1 LLDSCAKTEVIAEL
15 DMISRRCNPV
25 ATSSNFAW
33 YNLAMD
39 DEVDVDDEE
48 ADEQPKNKQPRTT
61 PWPCRL
67 QALDLQNRFHFQTR
81 EVARKTLNIASLRDM
96 KVTVPSLS
104 DQRSAIRKVVRAF
117 AWIDRIALETTSAR
131 KLVDHLDQAILT
143 KAFRGELVPQD
154 PKDEPV
160 NVLPDRI
167 RGGTGSSAINEALVD
182 QEEMKGRLA
191 KRPSHPSHLND

>member
-1 LLDSCAKTEVIAEL
+1 
-15 DMISRRCNPV
+15 
-25 ATSSNFAW
+25 
-33 YNLAMD
+33 MD

-81 EVARKTLNIASLRDM
+81 EVARKTLNIASLREM

-117 AWIDRIALETTSAR
+117 AWIDRIALEDHWSIISIKPSSPKRSAASLCR
-131 KLVDHLDQAILT
+131 RT
-143 KAFRGELVPQD
+143 RRMNP
-154 PKDEPV
+154 
-160 NVLPDRI
+160 
-167 RGGTGSSAINEALVD
+167 
-182 QEEMKGRLA
+182 
-191 KRPSHPSHLND
+191 

>member
-1 LLDSCAKTEVIAEL
+1 MLDSCAKTEVIAEL

-67 QALDLQNRFHFQTR
+67 QALDLQNRFHFQTC

-104 DQRSAIRKVVRAF
+104 DQRSAIRKVVRPF
-117 AWIDRIALETTSAR
+117 ARIDRIALEN
-131 KLVDHLDQAILT
+131 H
-143 KAFRGELVPQD
+143 
-154 PKDEPV
+154 
-160 NVLPDRI
+160 
-167 RGGTGSSAINEALVD
+167 
-182 QEEMKGRLA
+182 
-191 KRPSHPSHLND
+191 

>member
-1 LLDSCAKTEVIAEL
+1 
-15 DMISRRCNPV
+15 M
-25 ATSSNFAW
+25 
-33 YNLAMD
+33 
-39 DEVDVDDEE
+39 
-48 ADEQPKNKQPRTT
+48 
-61 PWPCRL
+61 
-67 QALDLQNRFHFQTR
+67 
-81 EVARKTLNIASLRDM
+81 
-96 KVTVPSLS
+96 
-104 DQRSAIRKVVRAF
+104 VRAF

-154 PKDEPV
+154 PNDEPV
-160 NVLPDRI
+160 NVLLDRI

>member
-1 LLDSCAKTEVIAEL
+1 MQTSQTPSHFHCLRAQSSGLILPGICAKTEVIAEL
-15 DMISRRCNPV
+15 DMISRRYNPV

-96 KVTVPSLS
+96 KVTVSSFS

-117 AWIDRIALETTSAR
+117 AWIDRIALENR
-131 KLVDHLDQAILT
+131 
-143 KAFRGELVPQD
+143 
-154 PKDEPV
+154 
-160 NVLPDRI
+160 
-167 RGGTGSSAINEALVD
+167 
-182 QEEMKGRLA
+182 
-191 KRPSHPSHLND
+191 

>member
-1 LLDSCAKTEVIAEL
+1 
-15 DMISRRCNPV
+15 
-25 ATSSNFAW
+25 
-33 YNLAMD
+33 MD

-117 AWIDRIALETTSAR
+117 AWIDRIALEN
-131 KLVDHLDQAILT
+131 H
-143 KAFRGELVPQD
+143 
-154 PKDEPV
+154 
-160 NVLPDRI
+160 
-167 RGGTGSSAINEALVD
+167 
-182 QEEMKGRLA
+182 
-191 KRPSHPSHLND
+191 

>member
-15 DMISRRCNPV
+15 DIISRRCNPV
-25 ATSSNFAW
+25 ATSSNFGW

-67 QALDLQNRFHFQTR
+67 QALDLQNRFHFQTC

-96 KVTVPSLS
+96 KVMFLRSVISVQPFGKWYARSL
-104 DQRSAIRKVVRAF
+104 
-117 AWIDRIALETTSAR
+117 
-131 KLVDHLDQAILT
+131 
-143 KAFRGELVPQD
+143 
-154 PKDEPV
+154 
-160 NVLPDRI
+160 
-167 RGGTGSSAINEALVD
+167 GSTAS
-182 QEEMKGRLA
+182 
-191 KRPSHPSHLND
+191 P

>member
-1 LLDSCAKTEVIAEL
+1 
-15 DMISRRCNPV
+15 M
-25 ATSSNFAW
+25 SSAS
-33 YNLAMD
+33 
-39 DEVDVDDEE
+39 
-48 ADEQPKNKQPRTT
+48 PRF
-61 PWPCRL
+61 
-67 QALDLQNRFHFQTR
+67 NRFHFQTR
-81 EVARKTLNIASLRDM
+81 EVARKTLNIASLREM

-154 PKDEPV
+154 PNDEPV
-160 NVLPDRI
+160 NVLLDRI
-167 RGGTGSSAINEALVD
+167 RGGTGSSAIKKALVD

>member
-1 LLDSCAKTEVIAEL
+1 LLDSGAKTEVIAEL
-15 DMISRRCNPV
+15 DMIYRRCNPV

-48 ADEQPKNKQPRTT
+48 PDDEPKNKQPRTT

-67 QALDLQNRFHFQTR
+67 QALDLQNRFHFQAR
-81 EVARKTLNIASLRDM
+81 EVARKTLNIASLREM

-117 AWIDRIALETTSAR
+117 AWIDRIALEN
-131 KLVDHLDQAILT
+131 H
-143 KAFRGELVPQD
+143 
-154 PKDEPV
+154 
-160 NVLPDRI
+160 
-167 RGGTGSSAINEALVD
+167 
-182 QEEMKGRLA
+182 
-191 KRPSHPSHLND
+191 

>member
-1 LLDSCAKTEVIAEL
+1 
-15 DMISRRCNPV
+15 
-25 ATSSNFAW
+25 
-33 YNLAMD
+33 MD

-81 EVARKTLNIASLRDM
+81 EVARKTLNIASRWDM

-160 NVLPDRI
+160 NVLLDRI

>member
-1 LLDSCAKTEVIAEL
+1 MLDSCAKTEVIAEL
-15 DMISRRCNPV
+15 DMISRQCNPV

-33 YNLAMD
+33 YNLAMED

-67 QALDLQNRFHFQTR
+67 QALDLQNRFHFQ
-81 EVARKTLNIASLRDM
+81 AR
-96 KVTVPSLS
+96 
-104 DQRSAIRKVVRAF
+104 
-117 AWIDRIALETTSAR
+117 
-131 KLVDHLDQAILT
+131 

-160 NVLPDRI
+160 NVLLDRI

>member
-1 LLDSCAKTEVIAEL
+1 
-15 DMISRRCNPV
+15 
-25 ATSSNFAW
+25 
-33 YNLAMD
+33 MD

-154 PKDEPV
+154 SNDEPV
-160 NVLPDRI
+160 NVLLERI
-167 RGGTGSSAINEALVD
+167 RAEREV
-182 QEEMKGRLA
+182 RLSTRA
-191 KRPSHPSHLND
+191 SIKKK